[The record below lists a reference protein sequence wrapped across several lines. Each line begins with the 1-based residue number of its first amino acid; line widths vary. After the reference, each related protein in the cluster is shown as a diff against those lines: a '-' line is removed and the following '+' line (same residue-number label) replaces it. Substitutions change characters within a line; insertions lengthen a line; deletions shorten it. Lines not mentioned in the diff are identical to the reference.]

1 MTKNIPAL
9 TLHCSSA
16 EDINLRLDKFLF
28 KKFPTYSRSF
38 FQEIIEQGLVRVN
51 DRPVLKS
58 SYPLKQTDT
67 ITLTFPPPKDYNLTP
82 TQVAFDIVDVQPDFI
97 VVNKP
102 AGLVVHSSES
112 NKDEISLVNGLLFYF
127 QDLKN
132 LVDVANP
139 QRPGIVHRLDRN
151 TSGLLLVAR
160 HQEAQIRLA
169 TMFRDR
175 QIHKTYLAVVHGH
188 PDKTGTINL
197 PIGRS
202 PTARHKMTS
211 GGIVSRTALTHFK
224 VLAYYP
230 TTSLLALT
238 IVTGRT
244 HQIRVH
250 CTAIGHPVVG
260 DTTYGT
266 ASHDIA
272 RQALHAWHLSFTY
285 QDKEYSYTQPLPK
298 DIKQLIQKLRKQ
310 TS

>member
-1 MTKNIPAL
+1 MIKNIPAL
-9 TLHCSSA
+9 TFHCLSA
-16 EDINLRLDKFLF
+16 EDIGSRLDKFLF

-38 FQEIIEQGLVRVN
+38 FQEIIDQGLVSVN
-51 DRPVLKS
+51 GRPVTKS
-58 SYPLKQTDT
+58 SYPLKQADA

-82 TQVAFDIVDVQPDFI
+82 TPVAFDIIDVQPDFI
-97 VVNKP
+97 VINKP

-127 QDLKN
+127 QELKN
-132 LVDVANP
+132 LLNDTNP

-169 TMFRDR
+169 KMFHDR
-175 QIHKTYLAVVHGH
+175 EIHKTYLAVVQGH
-188 PDKTGTINL
+188 PDKAGTINL

-202 PTARHKMTS
+202 STARHKMTS
-211 GGIVSRTALTHFK
+211 GGMVSRSALTNFH

-238 IVTGRT
+238 IITGRT

-250 CTAIGHPVVG
+250 CTAIGNPVVG

-266 ASHDIA
+266 ASPHIT
-272 RQALHAWHLSFTY
+272 RQALHAWQLSFHY
-285 QDKEYSYTQPLPK
+285 QGKEYHYTQPLPE
-298 DIKQLIQKLRKQ
+298 DMTTLIQKLRRL
-310 TS
+310 S